1 LGITEETSF
10 FVLSLGQPADK
21 NADPRA
27 AAIYSFF
34 KN

>member
-1 LGITEETSF
+1 
-10 FVLSLGQPADK
+10 VLSLGQPADK
-21 NADPRA
+21 DADPRA